1 MMKLTR
7 LSIVPCL
14 LVAALAGSSCGG
26 GGGGSGGGGSN
37 VTARTDILL
46 RDAPADDLL
55 SFEATITDL
64 RLDDDVGGQ
73 TPNLLAGPVTQDLL
87 GLRTNLAWLSTRTLS
102 PGNYTAIRMTVLA
115 GSARRNDGVEVAVN
129 AVSNLYVATF
139 PSPLVV
145 TATSYG
151 RIVADLDL
159 ASSLTGSITSP
170 PLAFDPQ
177 GSALHDDGGPED
189 AIDEVQGVVASVD
202 AGSNSFVVDAF
213 VDDEGTV
220 ALGPVTVSVSG
231 STVLV
236 RDDGG
241 LFASQA
247 LFFASLVPGSTRVEV
262 HGALSNGAIQS
273 TRVEIEDNASGGG
286 NANLVKIRGR
296 ILDLGPGN
304 TFEMSI
310 AEVDDGATIVAAAF
324 GGTIPGTLDVDWDTG
339 TIFFLEEHAPTTSD
353 ALAVGS
359 EVHVKFPV
367 FSNPPYLASRIEIES
382 EGVEF
387 EGHVTSTAGL
397 PASFV
402 MHLNSDDPAV
412 LSGAVASSS
421 TDVAVELAGS
431 PVILDV
437 EGDPALSAA
446 AILAGQKVQPEG
458 SISGPPTGPTIA
470 ATRLKIFAGRLD
482 DATVD
487 EASRAAHT
495 FHATGGQVD
504 DPFGGGVVAGSL
516 DVTIATGALVDGD
529 AFSESGFYDLFENLQ
544 AGQTLSVE
552 IKGIGTGGPT
562 AIRAYEIRAR
572 IQN

>member
-1 MMKLTR
+1 MMKTPR
-7 LSIVPCL
+7 LPIASCL

-26 GGGGSGGGGSN
+26 GGADSGGGGSN
-37 VTARTDILL
+37 VTAHTDILL

-55 SFEATITDL
+55 SFTATITDL

-73 TPNLLAGPVTQDLL
+73 TPNLLSGPVTQDLL
-87 GLRTNLAWLSTRTLS
+87 GLRTNLAWLSTKTLP
-102 PGNYTAIRMTVLA
+102 PGNYTALRMTVLA

-145 TATSYG
+145 TSTSYG
-151 RIVADLDL
+151 RVVADLDL

-177 GSALHDDGGPED
+177 GSAVHDDGGSED

-202 AGSNSFVVDAF
+202 AGSNSFVVDGF

-220 ALGPVTVSVSG
+220 PLGPVTVSISG
-231 STVLV
+231 STILV

-241 LFASQA
+241 LFASQP
-247 LFFASLVPGSTRVEV
+247 LFFASIVPGATRVEV
-262 HGALSNGAIQS
+262 HGALANGAIQS
-273 TRVEIEDNASGGG
+273 TRVEVEDNASGGG

-324 GGTIPGTLDVDWDTG
+324 GGTIPGTLDVGWDAG
-339 TIFFLEEHAPTTSD
+339 TIFFLAEHAPTTSD
-353 ALAVGS
+353 ALAIGS
-359 EVHVKFPV
+359 EIHVKFPV
-367 FSNPPYLASRIEIES
+367 FANPPFVASRIEIES

-387 EGHVTSTAGL
+387 EGHVTSTASL

-402 MHLNSDDPAV
+402 MHLNSDDPAI
-412 LSGAVASSS
+412 LAGTVASSS

-431 PVILDV
+431 PVVLDV
-437 EGDPALSAA
+437 QGDPVLSAA
-446 AILAGQKVQPEG
+446 AILAGQKIQPEG
-458 SISGPPTGPTIA
+458 SIAGPPTAPTIA
-470 ATRLKIFAGRLD
+470 ATKIKIFAGRLD

-487 EASRAAHT
+487 EASRAGHT
-495 FHATGGQVD
+495 FHATSGQID

-516 DVTIATGALVDGD
+516 DVTIATGAVFDGD

-544 AGQTLSVE
+544 GGQTLSVE
-552 IKGIGTGGPT
+552 IQGIGTGGAT

-572 IQN
+572 VQG